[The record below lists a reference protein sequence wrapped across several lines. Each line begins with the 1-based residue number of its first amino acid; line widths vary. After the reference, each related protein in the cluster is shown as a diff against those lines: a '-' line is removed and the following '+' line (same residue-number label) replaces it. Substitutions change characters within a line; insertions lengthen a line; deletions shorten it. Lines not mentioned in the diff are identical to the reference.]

1 MEGNMAG
8 KSLASRIF
16 LLILAIVLYIVLKNY
31 GVSSEIMTGATILV
45 IIRVIFLFAMVVGGK
60 NDNSDDDN
68 ISENDNI

>member
-1 MEGNMAG
+1 MAG

-16 LLILAIVLYIVLKNY
+16 LLILAILLYIVLKYY

-45 IIRVIFLFAMVVGGK
+45 IIRVIFLFAMVLGGQ
-60 NDNSDDDN
+60 NDNSDDD

>member
-1 MEGNMAG
+1 MVG

-45 IIRVIFLFAMVVGGK
+45 IIRVIFLFAMVLGGQ
-60 NDNSDDDN
+60 NDNSDDD